1 MSFSKILALSA
12 SLLFGVSVLA
22 TEYTPVYTCAGP
34 NACIIKS
41 FHGLEFPDG
50 SIQTTAAT
58 GGGGGTPSL
67 PFNSIQFNDSGSFGG
82 NTLLQFDGT
91 GTLTVP
97 NVIWGTGYNILDTST
112 NLSLD
117 PNFRRM
123 FNSDNNITLD
133 YQNFFLY
140 DSNSTVSMDWQD
152 RFLIGGNGLTS
163 IDYGE
168 DFLLDSNEV
177 HSVDWNGRALL
188 DGGGNAQLFW
198 DYNGQGDM
206 AFAYPILGKNDSNE
220 SIDTNNRMLVDSVG
234 NESLLYDAR
243 QLINNSNTAV
253 LNWST
258 GDLSL
263 VDESNI
269 TAMDWGNRQFYDASG
284 NLDINYRDR
293 QLSDGTN
300 TQLDWSSSTGPIIN
314 RIISSYNGDTTAGNG
329 MSSIV
334 ASVHLTGQTASIS
347 PTVLY
352 TPTAAGVFTVK
363 AYFNTANSGS
373 AGTLAVAVQWVDTNA
388 ARTKY
393 PGSNGVGTIALTSAT
408 YDQGQVFVSANPS
421 PSAITYSTTLTG
433 GIGSPTYD
441 LYIEVDRGT

>member
-1 MSFSKILALSA
+1 MSFSKVLALSA

-112 NLSLD
+112 NLSFD

-133 YQNFFLY
+133 YENFFLY

-220 SIDTNNRMLVDSVG
+220 SIDTNNRQLLDSGGNTQIYWDYNGGGAVSFASSILALDS
-234 NESLLYDAR
+234 NESIDTNNRFLHDSGGSNSIDYSN
-243 QLINNSNTAV
+243 NNSGIV
-253 LNWST
+253 LYHPLNFQNN
-258 GDLSL
+258 
-263 VDESNI
+263 VVNV
-269 TAMDWGNRQFYDASG
+269 
-284 NLDINYRDR
+284 
-293 QLSDGTN
+293 
-300 TQLDWSSSTGPIIN
+300 
-314 RIISSYNGDTTAGNG
+314 YNGDTTAGNG

-352 TPTAAGVFTVK
+352 TPTMAGVFTVK